1 LKGKEEGVE
10 QGLKMGREEVEGT
23 GKWERVGGVDREGK
37 WTEKEW
43 PLGGGIQNL
52 LPQEPCKGAETDS
65 RAKFGKETV
74 AGAHRR
80 PKWVPY
86 YST

>member
-1 LKGKEEGVE
+1 VRLKYS
-10 QGLKMGREEVEGT
+10 LTR
-23 GKWERVGGVDREGK
+23 
-37 WTEKEW
+37 
-43 PLGGGIQNL
+43 GIQNL
-52 LPQEPCKGAETDS
+52 LRQKLYEGAETDS

-86 YST
+86 YSMQVAQALLRLDHFRRLKWN